1 MKRDTREKRTQPF
14 QCALRITEIDHRGEE
29 IDTKMIKTVYCMDF
43 LYF

>member
-14 QCALRITEIDHRGEE
+14 RCALRITEIDHRGEE